1 MIECFFR
8 FSSTFRRWSISCT
21 SRRCPASVAS
31 APLSPTWPP
40 SGPSARRTPSTTTTG
55 WQDWSCNFKI
65 SLLLLTYDWLHPTF
79 LRAGAQPMKFSFFF
93 AAALRLSASIPG
105 NVTGRVS
112 IRVPLLGK
120 TLESWARV
128 PGSCH
133 LRVLSHLLLQKYE
146 ALTTTLL
153 IGLAYQYRVPQCFR
167 GMFTSW
173 N

>member
-93 AAALRLSASIPG
+93 CCSSPAFGLDS
-105 NVTGRVS
+105 
-112 IRVPLLGK
+112 GK
-120 TLESWARV
+120 
-128 PGSCH
+128 CH
-133 LRVLSHLLLQKYE
+133 LPGQHSSSTPRKDSGELSSCSRFVSPPSFKSPIATEVRSPDYNFTHRF
-146 ALTTTLL
+146 
-153 IGLAYQYRVPQCFR
+153 GLSVSSST
-167 GMFTSW
+167 MFQR
-173 N
+173 NVH